1 MIPQGWLVDAI
12 WLDYSLAVALTVVL
26 PLSLLV
32 WAFGVGLRPLI
43 QLLIVYWR
51 VSSLLA
57 VTVYLMIAGLP
68 VSFLTGA
75 MARLLILVCVWFWAD
90 WSAALQQSRTWAAR
104 VFLLWRW
111 SLTGYMG
118 VGILFSGAFVPCA
131 FRGSLSEACRA
142 WLAPPL
148 GFREIFHPNVPVEL
162 LGGVGAFGLVAYLLY
177 SVYFV
182 WRLRPGGPLNSIS
195 TGAEE

>member
-1 MIPQGWLVDAI
+1 MIPQSWLVDAI
-12 WLDYSLAVALTVVL
+12 WLDYGLAVVLTVVF
-26 PLSLLV
+26 PLILLV

-68 VSFLTGA
+68 MSFLAGA
-75 MARLLILVCVWFWAD
+75 MARLLILIGVWFWED

-104 VFLLWRW
+104 GFLLWRW

-131 FRGSLSEACRA
+131 FRASLSEACRA
-142 WLAPPL
+142 WFAPPL
-148 GFREIFHPNVPVEL
+148 GFREIFHPNVPLEL
-162 LGGVGAFGLVAYLLY
+162 LGSVGAWGLVAYLLY

-182 WRLRPGGPLNSIS
+182 WRLRPGANSWKGES
-195 TGAEE
+195 DA